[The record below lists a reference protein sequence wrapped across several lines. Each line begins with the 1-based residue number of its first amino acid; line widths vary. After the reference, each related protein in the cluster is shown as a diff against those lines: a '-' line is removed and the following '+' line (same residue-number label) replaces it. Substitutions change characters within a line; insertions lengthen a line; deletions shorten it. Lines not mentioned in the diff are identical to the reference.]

1 MVVVKNKI
9 ATSSG
14 NFENPL
20 AVSLKFPSHGN
31 VLCGRGSKKTDDV
44 YTTLENGREGLLSSE
59 K

>member
-14 NFENPL
+14 NFENQL
-20 AVSLKFPSHGN
+20 AVSLKVPSHGN

-44 YTTLENGREGLLSSE
+44 YTTLENGREVSSE